1 MTNTARIEAFL
12 ALGLLLF
19 LAPPA
24 RAQLFEAKIR
34 PLLLKR
40 CTPCHGAEKQQG
52 GLRLDSKTGW
62 QASGVVVPGKPEK
75 SRLIE
80 RIKSKTAPMP
90 PTGLLPASEQA
101 ALEAW
106 VKLGAPDPRVAPKI
120 TAASPALGP
129 KLRSRDFVI
138 SEADRKWWAFQP
150 VKSPT
155 APTSIDKLLLAKLTP
170 KGLALSPPATP
181 REQVRRLY
189 FDLWGLP
196 PSPEEVATFERTPTA
211 AAWAQ
216 LTDKLLASPHYGERW
231 GRHWLDLVRY
241 GETNGYERD
250 SDKPHAWRYRDYVID
265 AFNVD
270 KPYDRFIKEQLAGD
284 ELEGSGDAGIIA
296 TGFFRLHVWDDEPDS
311 TLVAEFDDLDDVM
324 VTTGAAFL
332 GLTIGCARCHDHK
345 YDPVSQRDY
354 YSLLSFLRGV
364 DPYGQHKT
372 GGGGRGTGKITR
384 PLANPTEQALAVN
397 ENGPKAKP
405 TFILARGEVGSPR
418 DEVMPAFPEVLGLP
432 APTLPTLLDN
442 APTTGRRMLLAN
454 WIASDKNPLT
464 ARVLANRLWQHHFG
478 RGIVPTPDDFG
489 QVGLR
494 PTNLPLLDY
503 LASELVSGGWKLKRL
518 HKLIVASRAYR
529 MSSRTANPKALN
541 VDQDNTLLWRQN
553 LRRIEAEAVRDTLLS
568 ISGQLNFKQGGP
580 SAYPSLPPE
589 VRDSG
594 NPANAGWKDSPEAE
608 QNRRSV
614 YLVVKRALKVP
625 LLDALDFAN
634 STSPAGVRSITTTA
648 PQALMLLNDAFVQK
662 QAEALVT
669 RLETEGGTDKLTRA
683 FALTL
688 QRTPR
693 PTERAAAEHLLSAT
707 PDRADWIGLCRA
719 LLNLNEVIYVD

>member
-1 MTNTARIEAFL
+1 MAHARLRAP
-12 ALGLLLF
+12 GLIFWSLLTTTVH
-19 LAPPA
+19 AQT
-24 RAQLFEAKIR
+24 AQLFEATVR

-52 GLRLDSKTGW
+52 SLRLDSKAGW
-62 QASGVVVPGKPEK
+62 QASGVIVPGKPEK

-80 RIKSKTAPMP
+80 RIKSKDAPMP
-90 PTGLLPASEQA
+90 PTGLLSKSEQA
-101 ALEAW
+101 VFTQW
-106 VKLGAPDPRVAPKI
+106 VRAGAPDPRTT
-120 TAASPALGP
+120 TATANPALGP
-129 KLRSRDFVI
+129 KLRSRNFAI
-138 SEADRKWWAFQP
+138 SEADRQWWAFQP
-150 VKSPT
+150 VKPPV

-170 KGLALSPPATP
+170 KGLALSAPATP

-196 PSPEEVATFERTPTA
+196 PSPEEVAAFEKNPSD

-216 LTDKLLASPHYGERW
+216 LTDKLLASPRYGERW
-231 GRHWLDLVRY
+231 GRHWLDIVRFA
-241 GETNGYERD
+241 ETNGYERD

-265 AFNVD
+265 TFNSD

-284 ELEGSGDAGIIA
+284 ELPDGGDAGIIA

-311 TLVAEFDDLDDVM
+311 ALVAEFDDLDDVM

-332 GLTIGCARCHDHK
+332 GVTIGCARCHDHK

-384 PLANPTEQALAVN
+384 PLANPAEQALAVN
-397 ENGPKAKP
+397 ENGASAKP
-405 TFILARGEVGSPR
+405 TFILTRGEVGSPR
-418 DEVMPAFPEVLGLP
+418 EEVFPAFPQVLGQR
-432 APTLPTLLDN
+432 APVII
-442 APTTGRRMLLAN
+442 AQAQSSGRRTALAE
-454 WIASDKNPLT
+454 WIASPSNPLT

-478 RGIVPTPDDFG
+478 VGIVPSPDDFG
-489 QVGLR
+489 QTGLR

-518 HKLIVASRAYR
+518 HKLIVTSRAYR
-529 MSSRTANPKALN
+529 MSSRTANPKALKA
-541 VDQDNTLLWRQN
+541 DQDNTLLWRQN
-553 LRRIEAEAVRDTLLS
+553 LRRIEAEAVRDTVLS

-614 YLVVKRALKVP
+614 YLVVKRALKMP
-625 LLDALDFAN
+625 LLEALDFAN

-662 QAEALVT
+662 QAEALVI
-669 RLETEGGTDKLTRA
+669 RLETEDNTDKLARA
-683 FALTL
+683 FALAL
-688 QRTPR
+688 QRPPR
-693 PTERAAAEHLLSAT
+693 PTERAAAEKLLTAT
-707 PDRADWIGLCRA
+707 PDRTAWVGLCRA